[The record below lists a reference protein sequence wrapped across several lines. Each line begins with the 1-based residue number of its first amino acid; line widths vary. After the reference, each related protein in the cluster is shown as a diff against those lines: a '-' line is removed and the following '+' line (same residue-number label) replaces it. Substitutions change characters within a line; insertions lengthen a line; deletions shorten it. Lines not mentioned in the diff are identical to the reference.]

1 MKICIR
7 TYTYV
12 CILWI
17 VPHFPPS
24 CQSFK
29 LIVSIDL
36 SHWLIHTPIGRL
48 AICNFTF
55 VRVAASWVLSNLQH
69 TYIYIHI
76 YLPTFHTWCCLNIL
90 EGLVGGINHER
101 ASILI
106 LDEHSLEDPNYPP
119 QKKHE
124 YLMSRVQMNQ
134 RGWNWI
140 CFSLSSYA
148 SFKKIHVNV

>member
-69 TYIYIHI
+69 TYIYTYIFTNVPH
-76 YLPTFHTWCCLNIL
+76 LVLFEHTWR
-90 EGLVGGINHER
+90 VGRRNQSWTCFHLDFGW
-101 ASILI
+101 ALI
-106 LDEHSLEDPNYPP
+106 GRSKLSP
-119 QKKHE
+119 QKKTWIFNVKGADE
-124 YLMSRVQMNQ
+124 SKRLKLNMLFTVQLCQ
-134 RGWNWI
+134 
-140 CFSLSSYA
+140 F
-148 SFKKIHVNV
+148 